1 MVEINQHVN
10 IDENE
15 LEFSFI
21 RADGPGGQNINKVS
35 TAVQLRF
42 DVMHSTSLPEEVK
55 PQLIKLAGNRVTHN
69 GILIIVAKRYRSQD
83 RNRED
88 ALERFRNL
96 VRKAFE
102 KPKKRVKT
110 KPSKAA
116 QEERL
121 KEKKRKSEIKRLRRS
136 RSFDQE

>member
-1 MVEINQHVN
+1 MVEINQRVN
-10 IDENE
+10 IEENE

>member
-1 MVEINQHVN
+1 MVEINQRVN
-10 IDENE
+10 IEENE

-55 PQLIKLAGNRVTHN
+55 PRLIKLAGNRVTHN

>member
-1 MVEINQHVN
+1 
-10 IDENE
+10 

-55 PQLIKLAGNRVTHN
+55 PRLIKLAGNRVTHN